1 MQLFNRIITI
11 ITYKFLARLKYLE
24 TMKVWCIWERHAD
37 RQTVCKRNLGMG
49 LFDVK
54 IFMNCYKQIW
64 WEIFHELCTYL
75 QWQWTVSGLRTKL
88 ACETHVHNLN
98 YETVTELCNG
108 VQLSRLSRLLLGK
121 LCFASKREETS
132 TVHTISEWLG
142 KRDCWTRS
150 MWRILE
156 WLVLFECLG
165 GAATRTSGL
174 EVSVCT

>member
-1 MQLFNRIITI
+1 MQTDKQYAKGTWEWVCLMWKFSWTATNR
-11 ITYKFLARLKYLE
+11 
-24 TMKVWCIWERHAD
+24 
-37 RQTVCKRNLGMG
+37 
-49 LFDVK
+49 
-54 IFMNCYKQIW
+54 IW

-156 WLVLFECLG
+156 LYLCTCQLG
-165 GAATRTSGL
+165 RSCHKDKVGL

>member
-1 MQLFNRIITI
+1 MMHMGKT
-11 ITYKFLARLKYLE
+11 
-24 TMKVWCIWERHAD
+24 C
-37 RQTVCKRNLGMG
+37 RQTNSMQKELGNG
-49 LFDVK
+49 F
-54 IFMNCYKQIW
+54 IW
-64 WEIFHELCTYL
+64 HENFHELLRTDFDGKYFHGLCIYL
-75 QWQWTVSGLRTKL
+75 YWQWTVSGLRTRL

-98 YETVTELCNG
+98 YETVTELRNG
-108 VQLSRLSRLLLGK
+108 VQLSRLPRLLLGK

-142 KRDCWTRS
+142 MRDCWTRS

-156 WLVLFECLG
+156 WLVPFECLG